1 MSAEACPA
9 CRSTRLEDAVIM
21 GAGLQPARAGRL
33 TKALSAAELKARVC
47 LDCGAV
53 DRLRADVKTL
63 KKMLGDKS

>member
-1 MSAEACPA
+1 
-9 CRSTRLEDAVIM
+9 M